1 MEWSTTVLVATLFVV
16 GFLAF
21 GALLVYRRNV
31 ETHLEMGWMFYSG
44 LAMAG
49 VGVALSAAVGYAGA
63 ALIVVGGVLMFT
75 AAIRSHRSVRR

>member
-1 MEWSTTVLVATLFVV
+1 MEWSTTVLVAILLVV
-16 GFLAF
+16 GFLVF

-44 LAMAG
+44 LAMVGAG
-49 VGVALSAAVGYAGA
+49 IALSATVGYAGA